1 MAVRPDHLDAL
12 AAGASIA
19 DVLGGLAAE
28 RDRAHQAD
36 AGVGTDLGPSR
47 LLHVVARPARA
58 ARYAELARP
67 LPPGVAE
74 RLPGRLWSHQAEAI
88 GLARAGRS
96 VVVASG
102 TASGKSLCYQV
113 PMAEAALARIRPGTG
128 LVLFPT
134 KALAHDQL
142 RAVTALGFPG
152 VVAGAYDGDASPE
165 ERTWVRKHASVVLTN
180 PEMLHAGL
188 LPHHQRW
195 ATFLGRLRYVVVDEL
210 HTFRGVFGSHVAQ
223 LVRRLHR
230 LAVHHG
236 ADPVFICSSATI
248 GEPQRLASALTG
260 VDVTP
265 VLDDGSPC
273 GPRTIALWE
282 PPLIDARSGTRASAH
297 RESAAVMAGLIDSGR
312 TTLGF
317 ARSRRGVEIVAADV
331 RRRLPR
337 SQGQRVRAY
346 RGGYLAEERRAIED
360 ELSAGQLTGVVATSA
375 LELGIDVG
383 GLDAVVIDGFPGTIA
398 SFWQQAGRAGRS
410 GAASAV
416 VLVAGNDQL
425 DQWLA
430 AHPTELL
437 TRTPEPAVVNPAN
450 PYVVDPHLRCAAHEL
465 PLTHADQR
473 WWPGV
478 LDDGVRRLVQA
489 DELAV
494 RHRGRRRE
502 PIAVWVGSGWPS
514 HGVGLRNASG
524 APVRI
529 VTAEGQ
535 RAIGD
540 VDRARAPEQV
550 HAGASYV
557 HQGQHWR
564 VVELDLDVGVARV
577 EPDDGSTYTVP
588 RRDIQI
594 RLLEVDADRAIGHA
608 RLHLGTA
615 EVHSTVVG
623 FQRKDALTGALVHT
637 EALHLPSATLVTRA
651 IWYVLE
657 PELVERAGLD
667 AARLPGALHAIEHAA
682 IGMLPL
688 FAICD
693 RWDVGGVSTARQADT
708 DRPTIV
714 IYDAMPGGAGVAELG
729 FEAADRHLAA
739 TYESVS
745 ACTCTN
751 GCPSCIQ
758 SPKCGNGNEHLDKA
772 AALDLLR
779 VVLAR

>member
-1 MAVRPDHLDAL
+1 MAVRPDLIDAHP
-12 AAGASIA
+12 AGACIA
-19 DVLGGLAAE
+19 DVLAELAAE
-28 RDRAHQAD
+28 RDRAHHAD

-47 LLHVVARPARA
+47 LRHLVALPARPPRCG
-58 ARYAELARP
+58 ELARP
-67 LPPGVAE
+67 LPGVVAD
-74 RLPGRLWSHQAEAI
+74 RLPGPLWSHQVEAI
-88 GLARAGRS
+88 DLVRAGRS

-102 TASGKSLCYQV
+102 TASGKSLCYQA
-113 PMAEAALARIRPGTG
+113 PIAEAAIARIRPGTG

-142 RAVTALGFPG
+142 RSLTALELPG

-195 ATFLGRLRYVVVDEL
+195 ATFLGRLRYIVVDEL

-223 LVRRLHR
+223 LLRRLRR

-236 ADPVFICSSATI
+236 ADPAFICCSATI
-248 GEPQRLASALTG
+248 GEPQRLASALCG

-265 VLDDGSPC
+265 VLDDGSPR
-273 GPRTIALWE
+273 GPRTLALWQ
-282 PPLIDARSGTRASAH
+282 PPLLDERSGVRASAH
-297 RESAAVMAGLIDSGR
+297 REAAAVMAGMIDTGR

-331 RRRLPR
+331 RRRLPASLGR
-337 SQGQRVRAY
+337 RVRAY

-360 ELSAGQLTGVVATSA
+360 ELFAGQLSGVVATSA

-410 GAASAV
+410 GAASAA

-430 AHPTELL
+430 THPEELF
-437 TRTPEPAVVNPAN
+437 TRAPEPAVVNPAN
-450 PYVVDPHLRCAAHEL
+450 PFVVDPHLRCAAHEL
-465 PLTHADQR
+465 PLTHHDQR
-473 WWPGV
+473 WWPHV

-494 RHRGRRRE
+494 RHRGRRQE
-502 PIAVWVGSGWPS
+502 PIAVWNGAGWPS

-524 APVRI
+524 RAIRI
-529 VTAEGQ
+529 VAVEGE
-535 RAIGD
+535 RPVGD

-550 HAGASYV
+550 HEGASYL

-564 VVELDLDVGVARV
+564 VAELDLDVGVARV
-577 EPDDGSTYTVP
+577 VPDDGSTYTVP
-588 RRDIQI
+588 RRATEV
-594 RLLEVDADRAIGHA
+594 RLLAVGASRSVAKA
-608 RLHLGTA
+608 RLHLGDA
-615 EVHSTVVG
+615 EVHTTVVG
-623 FQRKDALTGALVHT
+623 YQRKDSVTGALVDS
-637 EALHLPSATLVTRA
+637 ARLDLPTATLVTRA
-651 IWYVLE
+651 VWYAVD
-657 PELVERAGLD
+657 PEHLARAGID
-667 AARLPGALHAIEHAA
+667 QAQVPGALHAIEHAA

-693 RWDVGGVSTARQADT
+693 RWDVGGLSTARHDDT
-708 DRPTIV
+708 DAPTIV
-714 IYDAMPGGAGVAELG
+714 IYDAMPGGAGVAELAY
-729 FEAADRHLAA
+729 EAADRHLAA
-739 TYESVS
+739 TLESVR
-745 ACTCTN
+745 ACPCHD

-758 SPKCGNGNEHLDKA
+758 SPKCGNGNDHLDKA
-772 AALDLLR
+772 AALALLHE
-779 VVLAR
+779 LLGE